1 MPVELVCTA
10 CAARLRVPG
19 FTPGRAVRCPKC
31 ATVFVPPA
39 PPTAEPS
46 EPPVAELVPEPPAP
60 PPPPPPQPAP
70 AAPFDFDKKPEPQR
84 ATTAA
89 KTAKIVG
96 APNSKS
102 PPRAQPVAPSAKPR
116 GGDDDE
122 PAPRAKTTDKP
133 KAGPKPANKARDR
146 LSESRPINPAVLVGG
161 LAFLALGAAI
171 IAGVLIFGGKDDQ
184 AKRDPVPV
192 NRDKIEP
199 PPKPPEPEPKPPEP
213 EPKPPEPEPE
223 PPPKPKPVDK
233 FKPPLFPALNP
244 PGPAEPEPEP
254 EPEPNPPEPK
264 PEPKPKPKRPLFAPV
279 VAVPFAPP
287 DARDRIEFDLPGPVT
302 DACVGGGG
310 RFWCLLVPS
319 TKQVGVYDVSARTL
333 RYVALA
339 EPNALIAASTSKL
352 VIAYPDTGALTR
364 VDLVSLARERTVE
377 TDLRGFTCALMG
389 SASAGPLWVGP
400 RALDLSDFE
409 PLAENGPLPG
419 VLAKFNDYRI
429 APDGRAYTRTGQ
441 NERSF
446 RAESVVASLDPTRTR
461 PNIGNGLAGAGY
473 LVPGADGLIYTGR
486 GIYAPDGTQ
495 LGAPSSGQTESFLKV
510 PAEEGDYYLAG
521 TGGGGRSFSAAQAP
535 KLAVVH
541 RGGDRRALLTL
552 PDVDLPLSDPT
563 PFPNTTFDR
572 FTSDKRVLFTVR
584 GKTIAVLPYKG
595 NKLVV
600 YPCDIEG
607 ELARRGA
614 DHLLFTSRPPA
625 PVPGEAFRYPIRV
638 SAKRLPVAFALDAG
652 PPGATVSPEGVVTW
666 QVPAPF
672 DRPVTLRVLATD
684 ASGQLAAHEFSLLTG
699 AGASPPVAVLG
710 APAPAAQTDP
720 YARPGARGVLIPA
733 EMPVALPV
741 ATVPDGAVLK
751 LPGAADWTGFGG
763 GGRFAVFRVPDAREV
778 IAVDLCKGHAV
789 VRAPLAEPD
798 AVVAAGNTHLFVCA
812 RRAHTIQRW
821 NLITGKLEA
830 TVANPLRGVP
840 HQLLLGHATNGPLFV
855 AGPDVALDPITFE
868 PVPFA
873 SAKQTPADLGSWT
886 TVWTDDRV
894 LSVSPDGQLLAW
906 WSPRYSPTGV
916 TARRAGAGPADAKAT
931 RLHETH
937 GPVRAGPDGIVF
949 TADGPYTPEL
959 KPLEPRPHAL
969 SNYCPAPAAHG
980 PFFVDVS
987 PLPEGAVTGNR
998 TVSLRAIGRTG
1009 PLLDLSGPLLD
1020 LTGCAGFD
1028 LPDHFGYLKARLQLH
1043 DRTFLVPEARVLAV
1057 LTPEGDALHFHTL
1070 DPEALLRKAKQPHL
1084 YVVGSPEAA
1093 VRGTTFAYK
1102 PTARGAGPVKVEIE
1116 DGPDGMVVAPD
1127 GTVVWGVP
1135 RAFAEPAVRV
1145 TLRATCGDRVA
1156 LQKFVLPVVRERTKL
1171 TEAPPAPDALRA
1183 VSANHIAPRPR
1194 ARHGRRKQSPGGTG
1208 LPGLRRRARGARRR
1222 RYRPALRRTAQQS
1235 HRGRLVPSQHARGR
1249 RRRPVRRPA
1258 APARAGPVPL

>member
-1 MPVELVCTA
+1 
-10 CAARLRVPG
+10 
-19 FTPGRAVRCPKC
+19 
-31 ATVFVPPA
+31 
-39 PPTAEPS
+39 
-46 EPPVAELVPEPPAP
+46 
-60 PPPPPPQPAP
+60 
-70 AAPFDFDKKPEPQR
+70 
-84 ATTAA
+84 
-89 KTAKIVG
+89 
-96 APNSKS
+96 
-102 PPRAQPVAPSAKPR
+102 
-116 GGDDDE
+116 
-122 PAPRAKTTDKP
+122 
-133 KAGPKPANKARDR
+133 
-146 LSESRPINPAVLVGG
+146 
-161 LAFLALGAAI
+161 
-171 IAGVLIFGGKDDQ
+171 
-184 AKRDPVPV
+184 
-192 NRDKIEP
+192 
-199 PPKPPEPEPKPPEP
+199 
-213 EPKPPEPEPE
+213 
-223 PPPKPKPVDK
+223 
-233 FKPPLFPALNP
+233 
-244 PGPAEPEPEP
+244 
-254 EPEPNPPEPK
+254 
-264 PEPKPKPKRPLFAPV
+264 
-279 VAVPFAPP
+279 
-287 DARDRIEFDLPGPVT
+287 
-302 DACVGGGG
+302 
-310 RFWCLLVPS
+310 
-319 TKQVGVYDVSARTL
+319 
-333 RYVALA
+333 
-339 EPNALIAASTSKL
+339 
-352 VIAYPDTGALTR
+352 

-377 TDLRGFTCALMG
+377 TDLRGFPCALMG

-446 RAESVVASLDPTRTR
+446 RAESVVASLDPTRAR
-461 PNIGNGLAGAGY
+461 PNIGNALAGAGY

-486 GIYAPDGTQ
+486 GFYAPDGTQ

-521 TGGGGRSFSAAQAP
+521 TGGGGRTFSASQAP

-572 FTSDKRVLFTVR
+572 FTCDKRVLFTVR

-684 ASGQLAAHEFSLLTG
+684 SSGQLAAHEFSLLTG
-699 AGASPPVAVLG
+699 AGASPPIAVLG

-733 EMPVALPV
+733 EVPVALPV

-886 TVWTDDRV
+886 TVWKDDRV

-916 TARRAGAGPADAKAT
+916 TARRAGAGPADSKAT

-959 KPLEPRPHAL
+959 KPLEA
-969 SNYCPAPAAHG
+969 
-980 PFFVDVS
+980 
-987 PLPEGAVTGNR
+987 
-998 TVSLRAIGRTG
+998 
-1009 PLLDLSGPLLD
+1009 LDLSYGNDIGAAGIEALGGLPKLRKLRLEESAAAVAANAKAFGKLTHLTHLTIWIADTTTGGELELPALPELVELNLYQHRVSDKTLAPLLGPKLQVLSVAGANVTDATLAALEKCPD
-1020 LTGCAGFD
+1020 LRKVTLSYTSATERGLDVF
-1028 LPDHFGYLKARLQLH
+1028 ARLKKLEEVELAA
-1043 DRTFLVPEARVLAV
+1043 TFELGAPTGRALA
-1057 LTPEGDALHFHTL
+1057 
-1070 DPEALLRKAKQPHL
+1070 
-1084 YVVGSPEAA
+1084 
-1093 VRGTTFAYK
+1093 
-1102 PTARGAGPVKVEIE
+1102 
-1116 DGPDGMVVAPD
+1116 
-1127 GTVVWGVP
+1127 
-1135 RAFAEPAVRV
+1135 
-1145 TLRATCGDRVA
+1145 
-1156 LQKFVLPVVRERTKL
+1156 
-1171 TEAPPAPDALRA
+1171 
-1183 VSANHIAPRPR
+1183 
-1194 ARHGRRKQSPGGTG
+1194 G
-1208 LPGLRRRARGARRR
+1208 LPGLRRLTVRGRAVATADGFWAELRTAPKLAHLTLRGGASTDALRAIAAL
-1222 RYRPALRRTAQQS
+1222 PALEVLEIPGTALARVDLRALAAAKRLRRLDLSYAAGLTGATGPELAALTNVRELVIANTLSGDQTG
-1235 HRGRLVPSQHARGR
+1235 RDNLVPFLGRLSGLKYLNIDQTGITAEGQRKLKERLPGCTVVYESVWDQWKNP
-1249 RRRPVRRPA
+1249 
-1258 APARAGPVPL
+1258 